1 MVSVSKLKVFIITY
15 DDGETSQVLNVPFD
29 LYYSNSA
36 FRKNILHTKC
46 LDCNVE
52 FKFSEEQS

>member
-1 MVSVSKLKVFIITY
+1 MVSISKLKVFIITY
-15 DDGETSQVLNVPFD
+15 DDGETTQVLNVSFE
-29 LYYSNSA
+29 LYHSNSA

-52 FKFSEEQS
+52 FNFEEKEK